1 MLKNIGAKYVIIG
14 HSENRSLGETNSII
28 NKKIKSSIKNTLKVI
43 FCFGETLKQKR
54 KKLTQKILSQQI
66 NAAFKNIKNANNVL
80 FAYEPVWSIGTGVV
94 PRNNDLEKNVRFI
107 KRTIKKRLKLKN
119 PKVLYGG
126 SVSPKNISKL
136 KEINDLDGF
145 LIGGSSQNSN
155 KFIDIVKKTFN

>member
-1 MLKNIGAKYVIIG
+1 MLKKIGVKYVIIG

-107 KRTIKKRLKLKN
+107 KRTW
-119 PKVLYGG
+119 
-126 SVSPKNISKL
+126 ISNL
-136 KEINDLDGF
+136 IEMERDIHF
-145 LIGGSSQNSN
+145 LSGDN
-155 KFIDIVKKTFN
+155 KHLIILE